1 MVNDEQRAELQR
13 LAQDYEAKVRMY
25 MEWEARVRLY
35 MEASED
41 SIAAGELVEYL
52 EEESRG

>member
-1 MVNDEQRAELQR
+1 MVTDEQKAELQR
-13 LAQDYEAKVRMY
+13 LAQ
-25 MEWEARVRLY
+25 EWEARVRLY

-41 SIAAGELVEYL
+41 SIAAGELAEYL

>member
-13 LAQDYEAKVRMY
+13 LAQ
-25 MEWEARVRLY
+25 EWEARVRLY
-35 MEASED
+35 MDATED
-41 SIAAGELVEYL
+41 SIVQGELAEYL